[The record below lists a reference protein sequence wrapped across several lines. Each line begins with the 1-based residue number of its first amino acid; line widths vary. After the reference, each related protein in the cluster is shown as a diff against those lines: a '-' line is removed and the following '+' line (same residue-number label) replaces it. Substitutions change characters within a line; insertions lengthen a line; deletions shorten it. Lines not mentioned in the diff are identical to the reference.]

1 MISKLFS
8 RLSLISFGTTLT
20 LLAITSSTSPV
31 NAQTNNVGQVEMTA
45 TIQGFCVFENE
56 LDGTL
61 GVSPSDLNT
70 LDSSEAAN
78 SVTALDG
85 ASGSIDVTCND
96 ATTSINIDTVT
107 ESNTAGATV
116 NTFTTTVSG
125 LASDIVSTDGAP
137 GTPVAVGSTN
147 TETLTVDLTGTYN
160 DNLGAGDY
168 TYTVN
173 LVANP

>member
-1 MISKLFS
+1 MK
-8 RLSLISFGTTLT
+8 
-20 LLAITSSTSPV
+20 
-31 NAQTNNVGQVEMTA
+31 
-45 TIQGFCVFENE
+45 
-56 LDGTL
+56 
-61 GVSPSDLNT
+61 
-70 LDSSEAAN
+70 SEACKRQIAIPLSSRVRGN
-78 SVTALDG
+78 LYARFRTRGEWWQHPPRLFY
-85 ASGSIDVTCND
+85 D

-107 ESNTAGATV
+107 ESNTAEATI